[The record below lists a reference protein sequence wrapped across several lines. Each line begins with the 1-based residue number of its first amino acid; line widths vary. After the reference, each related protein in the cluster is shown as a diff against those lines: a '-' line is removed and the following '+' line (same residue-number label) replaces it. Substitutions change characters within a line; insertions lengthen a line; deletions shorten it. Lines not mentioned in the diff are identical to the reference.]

1 MQNKRPIL
9 LKKLKFSYGYESKRH
24 YNKVNRL

>member
-1 MQNKRPIL
+1 MQYKRTIL
-9 LKKLKFSYGYESKRH
+9 LKKFKISYGYESKRH